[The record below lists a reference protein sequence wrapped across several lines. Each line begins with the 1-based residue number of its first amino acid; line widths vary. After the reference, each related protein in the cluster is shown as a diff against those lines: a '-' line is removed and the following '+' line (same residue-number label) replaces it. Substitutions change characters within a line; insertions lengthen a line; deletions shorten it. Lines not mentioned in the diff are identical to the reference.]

1 MKQRFLIPLTAL
13 LLVGCATK
21 TDPCGDGMAR
31 ADDGN
36 CYPLSGAADDTGTN
50 NQSNNQ
56 LPDSDADADADNDGG
71 PPPDDGGDDGG
82 PPPDDGGDD
91 GGPPPD
97 DGGDDGGPPPDDGAG
112 TDTDGGP
119 PPDDGG
125 DFDGGPPPDDGGDF
139 DGGPPPDEGGDFDG
153 GAPPDDGGGPGTC
166 EADEDCTDRCFDEGY
181 DCVCDPAPQACVPAC
196 NAASECPEPFTCDTS
211 AVSASGRSGICT
223 PGMGGGPPGGM

>member
-1 MKQRFLIPLTAL
+1 MTNRFIIPLAAL

-21 TDPCGDGMAR
+21 DEPCGDGMAR

-36 CYPLSGAADDTGTN
+36 CYPMDGSVTDTGTN
-50 NQSNNQ
+50 SQSDNQ
-56 LPDSDADADADNDGG
+56 LPDSDGDADNDGG

-97 DGGDDGGPPPDDGAG
+97 DGGDDGGPPPDDGG
-112 TDTDGGP
+112 DDGGP
-119 PPDDGG
+119 PPDDGAG
-125 DFDGGPPPDDGGDF
+125 TDADGGPPPDDGGDF

-153 GAPPDDGGGPGTC
+153 GEPPDDGGGPGSC
-166 EADEDCTDRCFDEGY
+166 ETDDDCTDRCFDEGY
-181 DCVCDPAPQACVPAC
+181 DCVCDPAPAACVPAC
-196 NAASECPEPFTCDTS
+196 NSAGECPDPFTCDTS
-211 AVSASGRSGICT
+211 SESASGRAGICT